1 MFRFEQKFISQALK
15 LSLMLFTVSSISACG
30 SGGASSVTN
39 PNSSAGTPESGQ
51 FISNFSTNE
60 PVEADTAQSCALDDF
75 DALLLRAINNARSTP
90 QMCGEQA
97 MQPVKPVQ
105 WSCELQKAATRHSKD
120 MAANN
125 FFAHQGSDGLRVKHR
140 VSETDYEWSSVGEN
154 IAAGYPGID
163 LVMQA
168 WIDSP
173 SHCSTLMNEQFE
185 DVAVSLSFP
194 ESGDYEIYW
203 TMVLAAE
210 Y

>member
-1 MFRFEQKFISQALK
+1 MFRFEQKVFSQVLK
-15 LSLMLFTVSSISACG
+15 LSLMLFTVSTISACG
-30 SGGASSVTN
+30 SGGGSSATN
-39 PNSSAGTPESGQ
+39 PDSSAGTPESEQ
-51 FISNFSTNE
+51 FISNFSTHE
-60 PVEADTAQSCALDDF
+60 SMKDDTEQSCVLDDF
-75 DALLLRAINNARSTP
+75 DELLLQAINNARSSP
-90 QMCGEQA
+90 QVCGDQA

-105 WSCELQKAATRHSKD
+105 WSCKLQKASTGHSDD

-203 TMVLAAE
+203 TMVLASE